1 MKTPDEWM
9 RDFEGKIAAAQAK
22 AAMVQEGMAGAASSA
37 SSDDGAVTVA
47 VAANGALTDVRLT
60 PAAMGKSHAALSA
73 EIMTV
78 ARKAQRS
85 AAAKVAEVFEAA
97 HGPESETL
105 RAITE
110 YVPPEEE
117 TPAPQERHRPGFVE
131 EMQPPPTQPPRAK
144 PRRADPSVNSL
155 DDGDFSD
162 ESMIFKK

>member
-1 MKTPDEWM
+1 MKSPDEWM

-22 AAMVQEGMAGAASSA
+22 AAMVQDGLAGAASSA
-37 SSDDGAVTVA
+37 SSDDGAITVA

-60 PAAMGKSHAALSA
+60 PAAMGKSHTALSA
-73 EIMTV
+73 ELMAV

-110 YVPPEEE
+110 YLPPEEE
-117 TPAPQERHRPGFVE
+117 APAAQERHRPGFIE
-131 EMQPPPTQPPRAK
+131 EMQPPPQPPRAR
-144 PRRADPSVNSL
+144 PRRPDPSVNSL

-162 ESMIFKK
+162 ESAIFKK

>member
-1 MKTPDEWM
+1 M

-22 AAMVQEGMAGAASSA
+22 AAMVQDGLAGAASSA
-37 SSDDGAVTVA
+37 SSDDGAITVA

-60 PAAMGKSHAALSA
+60 PAAMGKSHTALSA
-73 EIMTV
+73 ELMAV

-85 AAAKVAEVFEAA
+85 AATKVAEVFEAA

-110 YVPPEEE
+110 YMPPPEEE
-117 TPAPQERHRPGFVE
+117 APAAQERHRPGFIE
-131 EMQPPPTQPPRAK
+131 EMQPPPQPPKAR
-144 PRRADPSVNSL
+144 PRRPDPGVNSL

-162 ESMIFKK
+162 ESAIFKK